1 MALGFPV
8 AGPSRNAIRGMRSPT
23 GPPPPPCR
31 ICLCSTDHLLSRRVT
46 FGESH
51 PRPARP
57 TRPRSVCRAALRL
70 QPLHL
75 HLIVGRIGFHEKSI
89 FRRVVIHYALL
100 PRMARQV
107 RRCVDIRRCSVNGG
121 WVATRACGPNRCR
134 RARGA
139 SGMGGCKRRCAVGTR
154 WARDGHEMGT
164 RSSWSNQIRVAIMG
178 LRRPIY
184 LVIAY
189 ALVAQLDRATVS

>member
-8 AGPSRNAIRGMRSPT
+8 TGPSLYATCGTRSPT

-31 ICLCSTDHLLSRRVT
+31 ICLCSTDHLLSGRVT

-57 TRPRSVCRAALRL
+57 TRPRSVCRAAHRL
-70 QPLHL
+70 QTLHL

-89 FRRVVIHYALL
+89 FRRVLTHYEVL
-100 PRMARQV
+100 PLMARQV
-107 RRCVDIRRCSVNGG
+107 RRQVCRRVRRCVDSRRCSVNSG
-121 WVATRACGPNRCR
+121 WVATRTCEPNRCGP
-134 RARGA
+134 ARGA
-139 SGMGGCKRRCAVGTR
+139 SGIRAANVDAVGTR
-154 WARDGHEMGT
+154 SLYE
-164 RSSWSNQIRVAIMG
+164 SLWSNQIRVAILG